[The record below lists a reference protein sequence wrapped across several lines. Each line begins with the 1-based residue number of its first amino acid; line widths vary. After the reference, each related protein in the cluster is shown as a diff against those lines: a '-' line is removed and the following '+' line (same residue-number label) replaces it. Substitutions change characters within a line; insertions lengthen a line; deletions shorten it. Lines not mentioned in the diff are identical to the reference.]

1 MVNNTSPAAPI
12 GRYTILSGHYGADAF
27 NKYQLGIS
35 TPLGSQ
41 NYPMYVGLDA
51 SGSVRIWNP
60 AEVDMGIPYITT
72 APTSDNTSGK
82 LIFVVLASEPQ
93 TRYAGYYYIILG
105 A

>member
-1 MVNNTSPAAPI
+1 MVNNTSPETNI
-12 GRYTILSGHYGADAF
+12 GRYTILSGQYGPDLS
-27 NKYQLGIS
+27 NKYQLTIS
-35 TPLGSQ
+35 TPYANQ
-41 NYPMYVGLDA
+41 NYAMYVGLDA
-51 SGSVRIWNP
+51 SGSVRTWNP

-72 APTSDNTSGK
+72 APISDNTSGK